1 MPRTKKSGSGQ
12 PRSNQ
17 DPSTADESD
26 SATKAHVSAHELAG
40 SPDIFARKSAAAR
53 RADTPA
59 DDAASTPSTADEPAS
74 IAEPASVTSEPL
86 ASPTV
91 PPAASA
97 EPPAASA
104 EPPDASAEPPDA
116 SAEPPDASAEPPAAS
131 VEPTPPV
138 QPALHAVPIT
148 PPPARRGGSGIAL
161 GVVLVVVG
169 AFYLVVQL
177 AGVDLSSFGW
187 PLFIIIP
194 GLTLLIVGF
203 VSLGTGAAIPGGIL
217 TMVGLVLAYQN
228 STGYWT
234 SWAYAWALVA
244 PGGVGLGLF
253 LQGLRE
259 RNGSLIRQG
268 RSLMFIAALIFMV
281 GFVFFESILN
291 ISGINDQPL
300 VKAALPA
307 LFIVIGILL
316 LGRSI
321 QNSRR
326 A

>member
-1 MPRTKKSGSGQ
+1 M
-12 PRSNQ
+12 
-17 DPSTADESD
+17 
-26 SATKAHVSAHELAG
+26 AHVSADELAG
-40 SPDIFARKSAAAR
+40 SPDIFAAKRPSSSEP
-53 RADTPA
+53 ADTSPPQDAPA
-59 DDAASTPSTADEPAS
+59 ATASEAS
-74 IAEPASVTSEPL
+74 SEEVAESNAEP
-86 ASPTV
+86 
-91 PPAASA
+91 PPAAFEPVITPLVPPPPGA
-97 EPPAASA
+97 EPPA
-104 EPPDASAEPPDA
+104 
-116 SAEPPDASAEPPAAS
+116 
-131 VEPTPPV
+131 
-138 QPALHAVPIT
+138 QPAPAHYVAT
-148 PPPARRGGSGIAL
+148 TTPARRNGAGIAL

-169 AFYLVVQL
+169 LFYLVVQV
-177 AGVDLSSFGW
+177 AAVDLSSFGW
-187 PLFIIIP
+187 PLFVIIP
-194 GLTLLIVGF
+194 GVTLLIVGF

-228 STGYWT
+228 STGHWT

-259 RNGSLIRQG
+259 RNGNLMRQG

-291 ISGINDQPL
+291 ISGINDAPV

-316 LGRSI
+316 LARSI
-321 QNSRR
+321 ANSRK

>member
-1 MPRTKKSGSGQ
+1 M
-12 PRSNQ
+12 
-17 DPSTADESD
+17 
-26 SATKAHVSAHELAG
+26 AHVSADELAG
-40 SPDIFARKSAAAR
+40 SPDIFAAKRPSSSDPDDVNPPEDTGHTTAPEASSA
-53 RADTPA
+53 
-59 DDAASTPSTADEPAS
+59 EM
-74 IAEPASVTSEPL
+74 AESK
-86 ASPTV
+86 
-91 PPAASA
+91 A
-97 EPPAASA
+97 EPPAATF
-104 EPPDASAEPPDA
+104 EPVMTPPV
-116 SAEPPDASAEPPAAS
+116 PAPAS
-131 VEPTPPV
+131 VEPPPPIPPV
-138 QPALHAVPIT
+138 PQHHVPPVT
-148 PPPARRGGSGIAL
+148 PARRNGAGIAL

-169 AFYLVVQL
+169 LFYLLVQV

-187 PLFIIIP
+187 PLFVIIP
-194 GLTLLIVGF
+194 GVTLLIVGF

-228 STGYWT
+228 STGHWT

-268 RSLMFIAALIFMV
+268 RSLIYIAALIFMV
-281 GFVFFESILN
+281 GFVFFESILG
-291 ISGINDQPL
+291 ISGINDQPV

-316 LGRSI
+316 LARSI
-321 QNSRR
+321 SNSRK

>member
-1 MPRTKKSGSGQ
+1 MPRSRKSAGQ
-12 PRSNQ
+12 PPTNPQ
-17 DPSTADESD
+17 PPDED
-26 SATKAHVSAHELAG
+26 AHDAAENEGMAHVPADQLAG
-40 SPDIFARKSAAAR
+40 SPDIFAAKKPAA
-53 RADTPA
+53 DETV
-59 DDAASTPSTADEPAS
+59 ASDEPAPVS
-74 IAEPASVTSEPL
+74 EADVTSEAEPAPSEAMAVTPEEPEAKTIEIPPPPPPAYAPPPPPPVTSR
-86 ASPTV
+86 
-91 PPAASA
+91 
-97 EPPAASA
+97 
-104 EPPDASAEPPDA
+104 
-116 SAEPPDASAEPPAAS
+116 
-131 VEPTPPV
+131 TPS
-138 QPALHAVPIT
+138 
-148 PPPARRGGSGIAL
+148 ARRGGSGVAL

-169 AFYLVVQL
+169 LFYLIVQV
-177 AGVDLSSFGW
+177 AAIDLSTFGW

-203 VSLGTGAAIPGGIL
+203 ISLGTGAAIPGGIL

-259 RNGSLIRQG
+259 RNGGLIRQG
-268 RSLMFIAALIFMV
+268 RSLMLIAAMIFLV

-291 ISGINDQPL
+291 ISGINDVPI

-316 LGRSI
+316 LARSI
-321 QNSRR
+321 QNSRKGST
-326 A
+326 

>member
-1 MPRTKKSGSGQ
+1 LR
-12 PRSNQ
+12 RS
-17 DPSTADESD
+17 
-26 SATKAHVSAHELAG
+26 
-40 SPDIFARKSAAAR
+40 
-53 RADTPA
+53 
-59 DDAASTPSTADEPAS
+59 
-74 IAEPASVTSEPL
+74 
-86 ASPTV
+86 
-91 PPAASA
+91 
-97 EPPAASA
+97 
-104 EPPDASAEPPDA
+104 
-116 SAEPPDASAEPPAAS
+116 
-131 VEPTPPV
+131 
-138 QPALHAVPIT
+138 
-148 PPPARRGGSGIAL
+148 GSGIAL

-169 AFYLVVQL
+169 AFYLAVQV

-259 RNGSLIRQG
+259 RNGNLIRQG

-291 ISGINDQPL
+291 ISGLNDQPL

-307 LFIVIGILL
+307 LFIVIGVLL

-321 QNSRR
+321 QNRR
-326 A
+326 KA

>member
-1 MPRTKKSGSGQ
+1 MPRSKKAAGE
-12 PRSNQ
+12 PPPNQ
-17 DPSTADESD
+17 DPPDSD
-26 SATKAHVSAHELAG
+26 AHDAAENEGMAHVGADALAG
-40 SPDIFARKSAAAR
+40 SPDIFASKMESA
-53 RADTPA
+53 
-59 DDAASTPSTADEPAS
+59 PSGSEPFSVDEPVV
-74 IAEPASVTSEPL
+74 IAEPP
-86 ASPTV
+86 
-91 PPAASA
+91 PPAPEPEIVPVPVAAMEPAPSFSPP
-97 EPPAASA
+97 PPAGVVS
-104 EPPDASAEPPDA
+104 P
-116 SAEPPDASAEPPAAS
+116 
-131 VEPTPPV
+131 
-138 QPALHAVPIT
+138 
-148 PPPARRGGSGIAL
+148 PPPARRGSSGVAI

-169 AFYLVVQL
+169 FFYLVVQM
-177 AGVDLSSFGW
+177 AGIEVGSFGW

-228 STGYWT
+228 STNNWS

-259 RNGSLIRQG
+259 RNAGLIRQG
-268 RSLMFIAALIFMV
+268 RSLMFIALLIFMV
-281 GFVFFESILN
+281 GFVFFESIL
-291 ISGINDQPL
+291 GVGGMRDQPV
-300 VKAALPA
+300 VKAAVPA

>member
-1 MPRTKKSGSGQ
+1 MPRSKKSSQ
-12 PRSNQ
+12 PPANQ
-17 DPSTADESD
+17 DPPDADAHDAAENEGM
-26 SATKAHVSAHELAG
+26 AHVGADALSG
-40 SPDIFARKSAAAR
+40 SPDIFASKKSASPEATEAG
-53 RADTPA
+53 PVVV
-59 DDAASTPSTADEPAS
+59 DEPVS
-74 IAEPASVTSEPL
+74 SEP
-86 ASPTV
+86 V
-91 PPAASA
+91 PAASEEII
-97 EPPAASA
+97 EPVESPIATMEPAPPFSPPPPISA
-104 EPPDASAEPPDA
+104 P
-116 SAEPPDASAEPPAAS
+116 
-131 VEPTPPV
+131 
-138 QPALHAVPIT
+138 
-148 PPPARRGGSGIAL
+148 PPPARRSGSGIAI

-169 AFYLVVQL
+169 LFYFVVQL
-177 AGVDLSSFGW
+177 ADIDLSSFGW
-187 PLFIIIP
+187 PLYIIIP

-217 TMVGLVLAYQN
+217 LMVGLVLAYQN
-228 STGYWT
+228 STGNWS

-259 RNGSLIRQG
+259 RNVGLIRQG
-268 RSLMFIAALIFMV
+268 RSLMFIALLIFMV

-291 ISGINDQPL
+291 LGGMNDVPI

-316 LGRSI
+316 LARSI

>member
-12 PRSNQ
+12 PPAKQ
-17 DPSTADESD
+17 DSPDSD
-26 SATKAHVSAHELAG
+26 AHDAAENEGMAHVRADELAG
-40 SPDIFARKSAAAR
+40 SPDIFAAKQATGPNA
-53 RADTPA
+53 
-59 DDAASTPSTADEPAS
+59 
-74 IAEPASVTSEPL
+74 
-86 ASPTV
+86 
-91 PPAASA
+91 
-97 EPPAASA
+97 
-104 EPPDASAEPPDA
+104 DASAASGQEEPVKDPEPAPKTSDAIIAPLEPPT
-116 SAEPPDASAEPPAAS
+116 AS
-131 VEPTPPV
+131 VAPPPPMEPVSTAPR
-138 QPALHAVPIT
+138 VP
-148 PPPARRGGSGIAL
+148 PPPARRSGAGIAL

-169 AFYLVVQL
+169 LFYLVVQV

-187 PLFIIIP
+187 PLVVIIP

-203 VSLGTGAAIPGGIL
+203 VSLGSGAAIPGGIL

-228 STGYWT
+228 STGHWT

-259 RNGSLIRQG
+259 RNANLIRQG
-268 RSLMFIAALIFMV
+268 RTLIFVAAVIFMV

-291 ISGINDQPL
+291 ISGINDLP
-300 VKAALPA
+300 VVRAALPA

-326 A
+326 T

>member
-1 MPRTKKSGSGQ
+1 M
-12 PRSNQ
+12 
-17 DPSTADESD
+17 
-26 SATKAHVSAHELAG
+26 
-40 SPDIFARKSAAAR
+40 
-53 RADTPA
+53 
-59 DDAASTPSTADEPAS
+59 
-74 IAEPASVTSEPL
+74 
-86 ASPTV
+86 
-91 PPAASA
+91 
-97 EPPAASA
+97 
-104 EPPDASAEPPDA
+104 
-116 SAEPPDASAEPPAAS
+116 
-131 VEPTPPV
+131 
-138 QPALHAVPIT
+138 
-148 PPPARRGGSGIAL
+148 
-161 GVVLVVVG
+161 VVG
-169 AFYLVVQL
+169 LFYLVVQV
-177 AGVDLSSFGW
+177 AGIDLSSFGW
-187 PLFIIIP
+187 PLFVIIP

-228 STGYWT
+228 STGNWS

-259 RNGSLIRQG
+259 RNAGLIKQG
-268 RSLMFIAALIFMV
+268 RSLMFIALLIFMV

-291 ISGINDQPL
+291 LSGMNDVPI

-316 LGRSI
+316 LARSI

>member
-1 MPRTKKSGSGQ
+1 MPRSKK
-12 PRSNQ
+12 
-17 DPSTADESD
+17 TAGPPPTNPEPNDDAHDAAENEGM
-26 SATKAHVSAHELAG
+26 AHVPADQLAG
-40 SPDIFARKSAAAR
+40 SPDIFARKKDAEPEPAPSSEAGEADVVDEPEPAVSEAAAV
-53 RADTPA
+53 APEETIATIEPPPPPFTPA
-59 DDAASTPSTADEPAS
+59 TPAPVYAA
-74 IAEPASVTSEPL
+74 
-86 ASPTV
+86 
-91 PPAASA
+91 PPA
-97 EPPAASA
+97 P
-104 EPPDASAEPPDA
+104 
-116 SAEPPDASAEPPAAS
+116 
-131 VEPTPPV
+131 
-138 QPALHAVPIT
+138 
-148 PPPARRGGSGIAL
+148 RRNGSGVAI

-169 AFYLVVQL
+169 LFYLVVQV

-259 RNGSLIRQG
+259 RNSGLIRQG
-268 RSLMFIAALIFMV
+268 RSLMLIAALIFMV

-291 ISGINDQPL
+291 ISGINETPI

-316 LGRSI
+316 LARSI
-321 QNSRR
+321 QNSRKS

>member
-1 MPRTKKSGSGQ
+1 MYVQAPSHRRSGSGV
-12 PRSNQ
+12 
-17 DPSTADESD
+17 A
-26 SATKAHVSAHELAG
+26 
-40 SPDIFARKSAAAR
+40 I
-53 RADTPA
+53 
-59 DDAASTPSTADEPAS
+59 
-74 IAEPASVTSEPL
+74 
-86 ASPTV
+86 
-91 PPAASA
+91 
-97 EPPAASA
+97 
-104 EPPDASAEPPDA
+104 
-116 SAEPPDASAEPPAAS
+116 
-131 VEPTPPV
+131 
-138 QPALHAVPIT
+138 
-148 PPPARRGGSGIAL
+148 

-169 AFYLVVQL
+169 IFYLVIQVAQ
-177 AGVDLSSFGW
+177 VDLSSFGW

-228 STGYWT
+228 STGHWT

-259 RNGSLIRQG
+259 RNAGLIRQG
-268 RSLMFIAALIFMV
+268 RSLMLIAVLIFLI

-291 ISGINDQPL
+291 ISGINDIPI

-316 LGRSI
+316 LARSI